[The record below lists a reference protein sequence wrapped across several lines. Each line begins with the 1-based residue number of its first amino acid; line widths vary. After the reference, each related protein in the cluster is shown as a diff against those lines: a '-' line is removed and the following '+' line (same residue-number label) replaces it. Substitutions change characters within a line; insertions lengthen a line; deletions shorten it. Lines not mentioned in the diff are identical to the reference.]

1 MKGPKNMNIKPKKE
15 NSGHE
20 PKKWSD
26 NLNSAKYESR
36 SVERK
41 TGNNK

>member
-1 MKGPKNMNIKPKKE
+1 MIGPKNIEIKAKKE
-15 NSGHE
+15 NAGHE
-20 PKKWSD
+20 PKKQSN

-36 SVERK
+36 SAGRK